1 MSCNC
6 LKIES
11 KGGYYK
17 GHPACIKH
25 PYGNGATYYYG
36 SAFPVPCVKE
46 LMKERGIFSVAEE
59 LVEAP
64 SSCELAMRQND
75 NEGYLFILNY
85 EDQKATL
92 MLKKRMENMWTGK
105 TEEGQLELE
114 EYGVLVYKYIVEKD
128 KNEKSK

>member
-25 PYGNGATYYYG
+25 PYGNGAAYYYG
-36 SAFPVPCVKE
+36 SAFSVPCVKE

-114 EYGVLVYKYIVEKD
+114 KYGVLVYKYIVEKD
-128 KNEKSK
+128 RNEKNK

>member
-25 PYGNGATYYYG
+25 PYGNGAAYYYG
-36 SAFPVPCVKE
+36 SAFSVPCVKE

-92 MLKKRMENMWTGK
+92 MLKKEWKICGQEKLKKDNWNWKNMEF
-105 TEEGQLELE
+105 
-114 EYGVLVYKYIVEKD
+114 
-128 KNEKSK
+128 

>member
-25 PYGNGATYYYG
+25 PYGNGAAYYYG
-36 SAFPVPCVKE
+36 SAFSVPCVKE

-59 LVEAP
+59 LVVL
-64 SSCELAMRQND
+64 S
-75 NEGYLFILNY
+75 GILS
-85 EDQKATL
+85 
-92 MLKKRMENMWTGK
+92 G
-105 TEEGQLELE
+105 
-114 EYGVLVYKYIVEKD
+114 
-128 KNEKSK
+128 SKPCHIQTN

>member
-1 MSCNC
+1 
-6 LKIES
+6 
-11 KGGYYK
+11 
-17 GHPACIKH
+17 
-25 PYGNGATYYYG
+25 
-36 SAFPVPCVKE
+36 
-46 LMKERGIFSVAEE
+46 MKERGIFSVAEE

-114 EYGVLVYKYIVEKD
+114 KYGVLVYKYIVEKD
-128 KNEKSK
+128 RNEKNK